1 MRFTPAVLAPS
12 ESKSDGDEW
21 LLNALFNLPQVPH
34 KVCVRAS
41 NSFPAVQFS
50 GLTFAQA
57 YKVLHD
63 EFSSREGCIVSER
76 SGNIVYI
83 Q

>member
-1 MRFTPAVLAPS
+1 MKFTPAVLAPD
-12 ESKSDGDEW
+12 ESKTGGDEW
-21 LLNALFNLPQVPH
+21 LLYSLFNLQRVPH
-34 KVCVRAS
+34 KVCIRATGS
-41 NSFPAVQFS
+41 LPAVQFS

-57 YKVLHD
+57 YKILHN
-63 EFSSREGCIVSER
+63 EFASRAGCIVSEQ